1 MANTRG
7 ISRPVSTMFA
17 FLNLA
22 GTNARRPLAALSTLF
37 LAVSCL
43 AQNQDQPQPLPP
55 PDSQTNLQA
64 SAIPNPVSE
73 TIPAGTRFALVL
85 THPIQS
91 RYLHRGDDIYA
102 QITAPITLGN
112 DVVIPPG
119 ALVDGIVDKLQR
131 RSGRGELYLQSM
143 TITFPDGY
151 VVPVSGPAVL
161 ETVQGYAV
169 VDPGPG
175 RTVGMFA
182 LPAAGAGIGA
192 LIGHSVGQ
200 PQSEVT
206 SAFPPGC
213 IGGPPFCTTTS
224 MPVFGTK
231 GKDAIIGAGIGGA
244 IGAVMSMTLLFS
256 SHHFFLDVGSPVDM
270 VLHQPLTN
278 RARPGQCRRPTVGTA
293 AGTNST
299 RRPAPSAAASTPR
312 YRPSAGH
319 ARITRH
325 ATHGHSW
332 SDWTRRSPRA
342 ANHHSRHAPRHA
354 LIPAGTEL
362 EDRKSALRSSMVLL
376 DGQ

>member
-7 ISRPVSTMFA
+7 ISRPFSTMFA

-22 GTNARRPLAALSTLF
+22 GTNARRSLAALSTLF
-37 LAVSCL
+37 LALTCF
-43 AQNQDQPQPLPP
+43 AQNQDQSQPLSP

-64 SAIPNPVSE
+64 SARPNPVTD

-91 RYLHRGDDIYA
+91 RYIHRGDDIYA

-119 ALVDGIVDKLQR
+119 TLVDGIVDKLQR
-131 RSGRGELYLQSM
+131 KSGRGELYLQSM
-143 TITFPDGY
+143 SITFPDGY
-151 VVPVSGPAVL
+151 VVPISGPAVL

-169 VDPGPG
+169 VDPGAA

-213 IGGPPFCTTTS
+213 IGAPPFCTTIST
-224 MPVFGTK
+224 PVFSTK

-244 IGAVMSMTLLFS
+244 VGAVMSMTLLFS

-270 VLHQPLTN
+270 VLRQPLTLEHD
-278 RARPGQCRRPTVGTA
+278 PV
-293 AGTNST
+293 
-299 RRPAPSAAASTPR
+299 SAAVRQSEQQPV
-312 YRPSAGH
+312 P
-319 ARITRH
+319 IQ
-325 ATHGHSW
+325 
-332 SDWTRRSPRA
+332 PV
-342 ANHHSRHAPRHA
+342 APRP
-354 LIPAGTEL
+354 LPPPQLPDTGPPPGMPGSPGTPPTIIPGPPGPGGVPGAPIIIPGTPP
-362 EDRKSALRSSMVLL
+362 
-376 DGQ
+376 GTP

>member
-22 GTNARRPLAALSTLF
+22 GTNARRSLAALSTLF
-37 LAVSCL
+37 LALTCL

-55 PDSQTNLQA
+55 PDSQTNVQA
-64 SAIPNPVSE
+64 SAKPNPVT

-91 RYLHRGDDIYA
+91 RYVHRGDDIYA

-131 RSGRGELYLQSM
+131 KSGRGELYLQSM
-143 TITFPDGY
+143 SITFPDGY
-151 VVPVSGPAVL
+151 VVPISGPAVL
-161 ETVQGYAV
+161 ETVQGYAL
-169 VDPGPG
+169 VDPGTG

-213 IGGPPFCTTTS
+213 IGGPHFCTTTS
-224 MPVFGTK
+224 TPVFGTK

-244 IGAVMSMTLLFS
+244 VGAVMSMTLLFS

-270 VLHQPLTN
+270 VLRQPLTLDHD
-278 RARPGQCRRPTVGTA
+278 PV
-293 AGTNST
+293 
-299 RRPAPSAAASTPR
+299 SAAVRQSEQQPV
-312 YRPSAGH
+312 P
-319 ARITRH
+319 IQ
-325 ATHGHSW
+325 
-332 SDWTRRSPRA
+332 PV
-342 ANHHSRHAPRHA
+342 APRP
-354 LIPAGTEL
+354 LPPSELPDTGPPPGMPGSPGTPPTIIPGAPGPGGVPGPPIIIPGTPP
-362 EDRKSALRSSMVLL
+362 
-376 DGQ
+376 GTP

>member
-22 GTNARRPLAALSTLF
+22 GTNARRSLAALSTVF
-37 LAVSCL
+37 LALTCL
-43 AQNQDQPQPLPP
+43 AQNQPQPLSP

-64 SAIPNPVSE
+64 SAKPNPITE

-91 RYLHRGDDIYA
+91 RYVHRGDDIYA
-102 QITAPITLGN
+102 QITAPITMGN

-119 ALVDGIVDKLQR
+119 ALVDGIVDRLQR
-131 RSGRGELYLQSM
+131 KSGRGELYLQSM
-143 TITFPDGY
+143 SITFPDGY
-151 VVPVSGPAVL
+151 VVPIAGPAVL
-161 ETVQGYAV
+161 ETVRGYAL

-175 RTVGMFA
+175 RTIGMFA

-200 PQSEVT
+200 PESEVT

-224 MPVFGTK
+224 TPVFGTK
-231 GKDAIIGAGIGGA
+231 GKDAIIGAGIGSA

-270 VLHQPLTN
+270 VLRQPLTLEHD
-278 RARPGQCRRPTVGTA
+278 PV
-293 AGTNST
+293 
-299 RRPAPSAAASTPR
+299 SAAVRQSEQQPV
-312 YRPSAGH
+312 PMQSV
-319 ARITRH
+319 
-325 ATHGHSW
+325 
-332 SDWTRRSPRA
+332 
-342 ANHHSRHAPRHA
+342 APRP
-354 LIPAGTEL
+354 LPPPQLPDTGPPPGTPGTPPTIIPGAPGPGGVPGAPIIIPGTPP
-362 EDRKSALRSSMVLL
+362 
-376 DGQ
+376 GTP